1 MNAKQCYDIIQTH
14 ITQESVERDEW
25 DEWTR
30 WYHSEAFDRPA
41 RGGASSIVLSKREGE
56 DLDEAVNVET
66 NYTFAF
72 IDTMTANVCPANP
85 QVTVS
90 AAHDRNRQYAKAR
103 ERLANSI
110 LRIDDCGGKARE
122 FATYAGLC
130 GRAVTKVV
138 WNASLARPEAS
149 NIDPRRFF
157 WDRTVPFEK
166 SRYACEVTLV
176 TEDEFKARMKRGR
189 KNGPRYNK
197 EVAESANFGN
207 RPEWFVEEEGRKI
220 SENFRW
226 AVIYEFWDF
235 VAGKYFHFLEGKDVP
250 LLEGPL
256 PFTYVRNPF
265 VLKVFNISTRDSGGI
280 SDVKLIASHQEQLN
294 EINSL
299 ELQHALKS
307 IPAIIVDTSKVDS
320 PEDFMDALQAINRP
334 GGIVEA
340 KVSTNTRNPAELF
353 ASVPTPGLIPS
364 FSTMR
369 NVAREGI
376 AFTLGMSDY
385 QRGLASGSDL
395 ATELS
400 LINQSLQTR
409 NGRRVKEMGKWVVE
423 VAHRYINLYRQ
434 FIDPLAEIPVF
445 DATGSVSEVLDYD
458 RLGFSEASTMSQ
470 VEQEW
475 WFTFE
480 VVPFDPAENNR
491 IVQLRSIQQF
501 FPFLAN
507 NPNVDQAKLVTK
519 LLDLL
524 GMEDLVQIQQPSM
537 AMPQQPVAAFGGGMN
552 QPTVDN
558 VGAGGAPAGIV
569 DESQNIPPQPTA
581 DQPKVG

>member
-14 ITQESVERDEW
+14 LSQDSQERDEW

-30 WYHSEAFDRPA
+30 WYHSEAYDRPA
-41 RGGASSIVLSKREGE
+41 RGGASNIVLSKREGE

-72 IDTMTANVCPANP
+72 IDTMTANVCPSNP
-85 QVTVS
+85 QVTAS
-90 AAHDRNRQYAKAR
+90 AAHDRNRGYAKAR
-103 ERLANSI
+103 ERLINST
-110 LRIDDCGGKARE
+110 LRIDGAGEKARE

-130 GRAVTKVV
+130 GRGVTKVV

-149 NIDPRRFF
+149 NLDPRRFF

-176 TEDEFKARMKRGR
+176 TEDEFKARLKRGKR
-189 KNGPRYNK
+189 GGVKYDK
-197 EVAESANFGN
+197 EVAETVNFGA
-207 RPEWFVEEEGRKI
+207 RPEWFLEDEGHKI
-220 SENFRW
+220 SSNFRW
-226 AVIYEFWDF
+226 AVIFEFWDF
-235 VAGKYFHFLEGKDVP
+235 TAGKYYHFLEGQEKP

-256 PFTYVRNPF
+256 PFLYVRNPF
-265 VLKVFNISTRDSGGI
+265 VLKTFNVSTRDSGGI
-280 SDVKLIASHQEQLN
+280 SDVKLIASNQEQLN

-307 IPAIIVDTSKVDS
+307 IPGIIVNTSSVDS
-320 PEDFMDALQAINRP
+320 PEEFMDALQALNRP

-340 KVSTNTRNPAELF
+340 KVATNVRSPADLF
-353 ASVPTPGLIPS
+353 ATVPTPGILPS
-364 FSTMR
+364 FATMR
-369 NVAREGI
+369 NVTREGI

-385 QRGLASGSDL
+385 QRGQATGSDL

-409 NGRRVKEMGKWVVE
+409 NGRRVATMGRWVVDL
-423 VAHRYINLYRQ
+423 AIRYIGLYRQ
-434 FIDPLAEIPVF
+434 FLAPTAEVPVF
-445 DATGSVSEVLDYD
+445 DATGAVSEILDYD
-458 RLGFSEASTMSQ
+458 KLGFSDSATLGQ
-470 VEQEW
+470 AEQDW
-475 WFTFE
+475 WFNFD

-501 FPFLAN
+501 FPFLVN
-507 NPNVDQAKLVTK
+507 NPNVDQAKLVSK

-524 GMEDLVQIQQPSM
+524 GMEDLVQIQQPKA
-537 AMPQQPVAAFGGGMN
+537 AMPQQPVTPFGGGGN
-552 QPTVDN
+552 QPTDGIN
-558 VGAGGAPAGIV
+558 AGGTPAGIA
-569 DESQNIPPQPTA
+569 DPTQALPPQPTA